1 MSLKDQLTEDMKSA
15 MRAKETERLGTI
27 RFLLAAIKQKEIDER
42 IALDDAQVLA
52 VIDKQ
57 VKQRN
62 DSIQQFKQAGR
73 DDLVAKEEAELA
85 ILSTYLPVQLT
96 AQEVLAE
103 VAQAVR
109 DSGAAG
115 PGDMGK
121 VMGLLKSRLAGKTDM
136 SKVSGLVKRALM

>member
-85 ILSTYLPVQLT
+85 ILSTYLPQQLT

-136 SKVSGLVKRALM
+136 SKVSGLVKQALM